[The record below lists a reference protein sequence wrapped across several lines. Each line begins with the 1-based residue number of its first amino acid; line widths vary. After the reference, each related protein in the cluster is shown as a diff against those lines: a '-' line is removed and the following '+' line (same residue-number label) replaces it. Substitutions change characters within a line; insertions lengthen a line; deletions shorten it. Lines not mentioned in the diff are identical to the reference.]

1 MSKKRVARYG
11 GVGGLVV
18 CSVLVVRQITA
29 SSCSTSRQDR
39 LDRLDR
45 LDCGPWMA
53 EPPVWL
59 LNFGRHVVEVTGIVG
74 GGAQLVDGE
83 QFGIHF

>member
-39 LDRLDR
+39 LDW

-74 GGAQLVDGE
+74 EGARLVDGE